1 MLSKIL
7 KRFFFISIVL
17 VLNGCTQS
25 SSKKSITKNEVQ
37 DSISYYLKSAN
48 DFSKAEKQILAQLS
62 KAEKLV
68 DAQDIDSLSITN
80 QIYIAF
86 IYDNIGQ
93 HKKFKSIL
101 DNVVKN
107 SIKINDSLNLARG
120 YAYLGEYYTN
130 TMKMDSAVI
139 YFHQAEKIF
148 LKFKDNARVG
158 RMQIKMATAKFKER
172 DYIGSEKSAV
182 LALNNLRLD
191 NNKLLEYEAY
201 NLLGITCIEIKDYD
215 KAKEYFERAFIIADK
230 EKLEELGQYQSKAI
244 TLNNLG
250 LVNLKSEKYA
260 IALGYF
266 KQAIE
271 NPNLLEEYPSLYATI
286 LTNIGKCNANL
297 RNFSSLPKDFHSALK
312 IRKYE
317 QNIPQII
324 DSELALSEYF
334 NIKNQIDSAQYY
346 ANSAYVL
353 SKDSKILNLQL
364 LSIEQLR
371 KVEPENENIYSK
383 IYITLS
389 DSLIATERKSS
400 EKFARIEF
408 ETDEIRRQKE
418 QLAIQNRN
426 IIIFVFFAFFIGA
439 LLFVIRFQRNRNI
452 QLQMREAQQR
462 ANEEIYNLM
471 LSQQKKLDEVIQ
483 KEKQRIAQELHDGV
497 LGRLF
502 GARLNLDSL
511 NKKDDSKA
519 VESRNHYISEL
530 KTIEQDIREISH
542 ELNREKF
549 ALINNFVTI
558 ITNLFEEQKLVSQ
571 AKLITT
577 IESSIDWSK
586 IDNTIK
592 INIYRIIQESLQNIN
607 KYAKAQTIYVTIE
620 KEKENLKLTVK
631 DDGVGFDLGKKSKGI
646 GIQNIEARVKA
657 CHGKFEIISKKGEG
671 TMLSVAMLMEQNLGK
686 AS

>member
-1 MLSKIL
+1 MISKIL
-7 KRFFFISIVL
+7 KRFFCFVL
-17 VLNGCTQS
+17 IMIAIGCNQS
-25 SSKKSITKNEVQ
+25 VKKNSSLEKQLQ
-37 DSISYYLKSAN
+37 DSISYYIQYAN
-48 DFSKAEKQILAQLS
+48 DFSKPENQILQNLK

-68 DAQDIDSLSITN
+68 NIQENDSLNLTN
-80 QIYIAF
+80 KFYIAF

-93 HKKFKSIL
+93 SGKFKSIL
-101 DNVVKN
+101 NDVVQN
-107 SIKINDSLNLARG
+107 SAKIDDSLNLARA
-120 YAYLGEYYTN
+120 YAYLGEHYTSE
-130 TMKMDSAVI
+130 MKMDSAVI

-182 LALNNLRLD
+182 LALSNLRLD

-260 IALGYF
+260 VALNYF

-271 NPNLLEEYPSLYATI
+271 NPNLFEEYPSLYATI

-297 RNFSSLPKDFHSALK
+297 RNFSTLPKDFYAALK
-312 IRKYE
+312 IRKSE

-334 NIKNQIDSAQYY
+334 HIKNLKDSAQYY

-426 IIIFVFFAFFIGA
+426 IIIFVFFVFFIGA

-502 GARLNLDSL
+502 GARLNL
-511 NKKDDSKA
+511 
-519 VESRNHYISEL
+519 
-530 KTIEQDIREISH
+530 
-542 ELNREKF
+542 
-549 ALINNFVTI
+549 
-558 ITNLFEEQKLVSQ
+558 
-571 AKLITT
+571 
-577 IESSIDWSK
+577 
-586 IDNTIK
+586 
-592 INIYRIIQESLQNIN
+592 ESL
-607 KYAKAQTIYVTIE
+607 Y
-620 KEKENLKLTVK
+620 
-631 DDGVGFDLGKKSKGI
+631 
-646 GIQNIEARVKA
+646 
-657 CHGKFEIISKKGEG
+657 
-671 TMLSVAMLMEQNLGK
+671 
-686 AS
+686 

>member
-1 MLSKIL
+1 MVSKIL
-7 KRFFFISIVL
+7 KRFFCFTL
-17 VLNGCTQS
+17 VLIIIGCNQS
-25 SSKKSITKNEVQ
+25 DKKNRSTNKQIQ
-37 DSISYYLKSAN
+37 DSISYYIQSAN
-48 DFSKAEKQILAQLS
+48 DFSKSEKHILQNLE

-68 DAQDIDSLSITN
+68 NFQETDSLNLTN
-80 QIYIAF
+80 KFYIAF
-86 IYDNIGQ
+86 IYDNINQ
-93 HKKFKSIL
+93 QEKFKSLL
-101 DNVVKN
+101 DDVVKN
-107 SIKINDSLNLARG
+107 SIKINDSLNLARA
-120 YAYLGEYYTN
+120 YSYLGEYYT
-130 TMKMDSAVI
+130 TKMKMDSAVI
-139 YFHQAEKIF
+139 YFHQAEKIY
-148 LKFKDNARVG
+148 LKFKDNARIG

-260 IALGYF
+260 VALGYF

-271 NPNLLEEYPSLYATI
+271 NPNLFEEYPSLYATI

-297 RNFSSLPKDFHSALK
+297 RNFSSLPEDFHAALK
-312 IRKYE
+312 IRKSE

-334 NIKNQIDSAQYY
+334 HIKNQKDSAQFY

-408 ETDEIRRQKE
+408 ETDEFRRQKE

-426 IIIFVFFAFFIGA
+426 IIIFVFFVFFIGA
-439 LLFVIRFQRNRNI
+439 LLFVIRFQRNKNI
-452 QLQMREAQQR
+452 QLQMKEAQQR

-511 NKKDDSKA
+511 NKKDDPKA
-519 VESRNHYISEL
+519 IESRNHYISEL

-558 ITNLFEEQKLVSQ
+558 IANLFEEQKSISQ
-571 AKLITT
+571 AKLITSIDST
-577 IESSIDWSK
+577 IDWSK

-592 INIYRIIQESLQNIN
+592 INLYRIIQESMQNIN
-607 KYAKAQTIYVTIE
+607 KYAKATTINVTIE
-620 KEKENLKLTVK
+620 KDKENLKLTIK
-631 DDGVGFDLGKKSKGI
+631 DDGVGFDISKKSKGI
-646 GIQNIEARVKA
+646 GIQNIEARVKS
-657 CHGKFEIISKKGEG
+657 CHGKFEMKSKKGEG
-671 TMLSVAMLMEQNLGK
+671 TSLFVTMLMEQNLEK